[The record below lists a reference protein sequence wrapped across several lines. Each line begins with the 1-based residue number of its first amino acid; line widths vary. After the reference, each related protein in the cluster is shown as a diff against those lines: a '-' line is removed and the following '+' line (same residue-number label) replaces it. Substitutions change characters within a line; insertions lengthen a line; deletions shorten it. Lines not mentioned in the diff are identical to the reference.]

1 MAKPLHVQQSR
12 TYPVP
17 IERAFDVVLSAP
29 LPGIFD
35 RRYALL
41 PPITQVLDQVGD
53 WGSVGQTRTIGLGDG
68 GTMRERLETVT
79 PPSEFSYRIDG
90 FTGINKTLFA
100 AVDGRWAF
108 APDGEGT
115 CITWTW
121 TVHPTSSLTALALPL
136 VGLMWNGYARQ
147 ALACIA
153 TLLGDGVER

>member
-1 MAKPLHVQQSR
+1 MAKPLHLQQSR

-17 IERAFDVVLSAP
+17 IERAFELVLPAP

-35 RRYALL
+35 RRFALL
-41 PPITQVLDQVGD
+41 PPITQVRDQVGD
-53 WGSVGQTRTIGLGDG
+53 WGTVGQTRTIGLGDG
-68 GTMRERLETVT
+68 SAMRERLVTVT

-90 FTGINKTLFA
+90 FTGINKVLFA

-108 APDGEGT
+108 APDGDGT

-121 TVHPTSSLTALALPL
+121 TVHPTSSLTALALPV

-147 ALACIA
+147 ALARIA
-153 TLLGDGVER
+153 TLLGEGVER